1 MLKSNFGNIHH
12 IVYQNK
18 IEAGKI
24 VVKFLTKFKAVVSIS
39 STQNEIDGC
48 NS

>member
-24 VVKFLTKFKAVVSIS
+24 VVKFLPYQVQGHGFNFHYSK
-39 STQNEIDGC
+39 
-48 NS
+48 